1 MSLALLPLYAKAL
14 LRNPWAFAPLGLLPL
29 LALAFQGRG
38 EAVAVVSL
46 FASLSLLLPPLVLAL
61 ALPLLTQREDWAFW
75 AGLPQSPA
83 WLYLSGVLGLGLGL
97 SFPILGGL
105 ALAAGLLGIG
115 GQAAWLLLLSGL
127 GLLWFWV
134 ALAGWVGAGL
144 EPTRALGVGLLLWGL
159 LVLAYDPMVVGLAV
173 ALRDYPLQG
182 FLLSA
187 VLLNPLE
194 LFRVGL
200 LYALEAPV
208 LVGPTAYLLK
218 EFLGYS
224 GGLLPLGVWVLA
236 VGAGFLGAGWRFA
249 RRDR

>member
-1 MSLALLPLYAKAL
+1 MLPLYARAL
-14 LRNPWAFAPLGLLPL
+14 LRNPWAFAPFGLLPL

-46 FASLSLLLPPLVLAL
+46 FAALSLLLPPLVLAL
-61 ALPLLTQREDWAFW
+61 ALPMLTPREDWAFW
-75 AGLPQSPA
+75 AGLPQGPA
-83 WLYLSGVLGLGLGL
+83 RLYLGGVLGVGLGL
-97 SFPILGGL
+97 SLPILGGL
-105 ALAAGLLGIG
+105 ALAAGLLGLG
-115 GQAAWLLLLSGL
+115 SKAAGLLLLSGL

-144 EPTRALGVGLLLWGL
+144 EPARALGVGLLVWGL
-159 LVLAYDPMVVGLAV
+159 LVLAYDPLVVGIAV
-173 ALRDYPLQG
+173 ALREYPLER
-182 FLLSA
+182 FLLPA

-208 LVGPTAYLLK
+208 LVGPTGYLLR
-218 EFLGYS
+218 EFLGFT
-224 GGLLPLGVWVLA
+224 GGLLPLGVGLLS
-236 VGAGFLGAGWRFA
+236 VGAGLVGAGWRFA

>member
-1 MSLALLPLYAKAL
+1 MALLPLYAKAL

-29 LALAFQGRG
+29 LALAFRGRG
-38 EAVAVVSL
+38 EAVAVLSL
-46 FASLSLLLPPLVLAL
+46 YASLSLLLPPLVLAL
-61 ALPLLTQREDWAFW
+61 ALPLLTMREEWAFW

-83 WLYLSGVLGLGLGL
+83 RLYLSGVLGVGLGL
-97 SFPILGGL
+97 SLPLLGGL
-105 ALAAGLLGIG
+105 ALAAGLLGMK

-144 EPTRALGVGLLLWGL
+144 EAARALGVGLLLWGL
-159 LVLAYDPMVVGLAV
+159 LVLAYDPLVVGLAV
-173 ALRDYPLQG
+173 ALRDYPLER
-182 FLLSA
+182 FLLFA

-194 LFRVGL
+194 LYRVGL
-200 LYALEAPV
+200 LYALNAPV
-208 LVGPTAYLLK
+208 LVGPTAYLLR

-224 GGLLPLGVWVLA
+224 GGLLPVGVGVLA
-236 VGAGFLGAGWRFA
+236 IGAGFLGAAWRFS